1 MTTAEDMKKALESH
15 SGLRGCRV
23 AVVEIDASKDLHGS
37 NKIPD
42 ISLLYNCKYEDNGI
56 RVWKAYNIGGGELLT
71 NKDLPVQQQDIV
83 RLTVKQ
89 PFGHRTKERGVI
101 GETAISRS
109 QTGIFPCNDSTCVLT
124 FKTERGSEAHMDSGK
139 HVKELETVSL
149 YDTVRL
155 KWAERVTGI
164 SDVVLEASVN
174 VILPDESSQNST
186 RTCSM
191 GWALKATKKRPGLG
205 EKVKAYLVEKFEAG
219 ERSGTKADPLSV
231 SREMKFLKGDNGKLI
246 FTPEE
251 WIRPNSQSR
260 VSSRGIAPS

>member
-1 MTTAEDMKKALESH
+1 MAWEL
-15 SGLRGCRV
+15 GCCV
-23 AVVEIDASKDLHGS
+23 AVVEIDASEDLHGS
-37 NKIPD
+37 NKIPG

-101 GETAISRS
+101 GETVISRS

-124 FKTERGSEAHMDSGK
+124 FKTERGSEAHMDWGK

-155 KWAERVTGI
+155 KFAECVTGI
-164 SDVVLEASVN
+164 SDAVLSKLHSDVQHGMGTKSNEEKTWPRWKGQG
-174 VILPDESSQNST
+174 ISSWEIWS
-186 RTCSM
+186 R
-191 GWALKATKKRPGLG
+191 GKKRNQGG
-205 EKVKAYLVEKFEAG
+205 
-219 ERSGTKADPLSV
+219 SSLSIKRNEI
-231 SREMKFLKGDNGKLI
+231 S
-246 FTPEE
+246 
-251 WIRPNSQSR
+251 
-260 VSSRGIAPS
+260 

>member
-1 MTTAEDMKKALESH
+1 
-15 SGLRGCRV
+15 
-23 AVVEIDASKDLHGS
+23 
-37 NKIPD
+37 
-42 ISLLYNCKYEDNGI
+42 
-56 RVWKAYNIGGGELLT
+56 
-71 NKDLPVQQQDIV
+71 
-83 RLTVKQ
+83 
-89 PFGHRTKERGVI
+89 
-101 GETAISRS
+101 
-109 QTGIFPCNDSTCVLT
+109 
-124 FKTERGSEAHMDSGK
+124 MDSGK

-205 EKVKAYLVEKFEAG
+205 EKVKAYLVEKFIAG

-251 WIRPNSQSR
+251 WKAQQSIK
-260 VSSRGIAPS
+260 SFFSRYSAKLRR